1 MVKMKSNAIFSYKHG
16 NSIIHKL
23 SPTIKILLLPVFSLL
38 VFNLNEFFTI
48 FLVVTQIILCFN
60 LKFSVKEQITDI
72 KPVLFYGVM
81 LIFAKISILIY
92 QIIFENQNFKPL
104 FLQIICEKE
113 TYILILKLLCIMQS
127 TSILFKTST
136 PLEIREGIII
146 IESFLRKVFHL
157 KKSHVLSESLALFFI
172 FIPMIFETYENIKF
186 TWKGR
191 QGKTNI
197 KMFLVIFPV
206 LLAVTMNKA
215 YKKTLSLLARK
226 I

>member
-92 QIIFENQNFKPL
+92 QIIFEKRMSQELCFKKDIKL
-104 FLQIICEKE
+104 E
-113 TYILILKLLCIMQS
+113 TI
-127 TSILFKTST
+127 
-136 PLEIREGIII
+136 
-146 IESFLRKVFHL
+146 
-157 KKSHVLSESLALFFI
+157 
-172 FIPMIFETYENIKF
+172 
-186 TWKGR
+186 
-191 QGKTNI
+191 
-197 KMFLVIFPV
+197 
-206 LLAVTMNKA
+206 
-215 YKKTLSLLARK
+215 
-226 I
+226 